1 MDASEAIRRLEEARE
16 AGLARI
22 AAAASLETLREA
34 EVAVLGRRAPVPR
47 IQRSLGELPE
57 GERRRVGK
65 EVNRVFAE
73 LRAALAQRREAL
85 LAERDRAFAEAERVD
100 VTLPGRRPA
109 AGSLHVL
116 TQTERLIVDTF
127 VALGYRVA
135 EGPEV
140 ETDWYNFEALNIPPD
155 HPARTMQD
163 TLYLDVPGHPD
174 LLLRTQTSPM
184 QIKVMEESRPPIYVV
199 VPGRC
204 FRHDVPDPTHS
215 PVFHQVEGLAVDEGL
230 SLADMKGT
238 LEAWAGAVFGPGRR
252 VRLRPSFFPFVEPG
266 AEVDVSCFACDGV
279 GCRICGN
286 GWLEIMG
293 AGMVHPRVLENG
305 GIDPERYTGYA
316 WGMGVE
322 RIAMLRHDVPDI
334 RLFYEGD
341 VRFLE
346 QFARGSA

>member
-1 MDASEAIRRLEEARE
+1 MDAEEILTGLGEERARAVALVAEAATLDD
-16 AGLARI
+16 
-22 AAAASLETLREA
+22 LREA
-34 EVAVLGRRAPVPR
+34 EVRVLGRKAAVPR
-47 IQRSLGELPE
+47 IQRSLGDLAPD
-57 GERRRVGK
+57 ERREVGRA
-65 EVNRVFAE
+65 VNEAFEAI
-73 LRAALAQRREAL
+73 RAALEARRSELEGAREA
-85 LAERDRAFAEAERVD
+85 EFAESDRID
-100 VTLPGRRPA
+100 VTLPGRRLPE
-109 AGSLHVL
+109 GSLHVL

-127 VALGYRVA
+127 TALGYRVL
-135 EGPEV
+135 EGPEI

-163 TLYLDVPGHPD
+163 TLYVEWPGRSD

-184 QIKVMEESRPPIYVV
+184 QIKAMETSEPPIYVV
-199 VPGRC
+199 VPGRTY
-204 FRHDVPDPTHS
+204 RHDTLDPTHS
-215 PVFHQVEGLAVDEGL
+215 PVFHQVEGFAVDQGL

-238 LEAWAGAVFGPGRR
+238 LEEWAKAIFGPDQV

-266 AEVDVSCFACDGV
+266 AEVDVSCFSCGGS

-293 AGMVHPRVLENG
+293 AGMVHPKVLENG

-322 RIAMLRHDVPDI
+322 RIAMLRHDIPDI

-346 QFARGSA
+346 QFVGGSA